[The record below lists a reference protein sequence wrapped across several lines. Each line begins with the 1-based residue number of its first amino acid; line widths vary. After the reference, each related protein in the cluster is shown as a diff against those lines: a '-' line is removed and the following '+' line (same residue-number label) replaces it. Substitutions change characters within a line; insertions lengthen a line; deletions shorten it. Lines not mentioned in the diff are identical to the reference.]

1 MDSRFDDVVA
11 RLERGNHVLFSKTST
26 CLERLS
32 QMLGEVD
39 HRTTILWALS
49 FVPDIVQ
56 QLEVKHPGEMRPSL
70 ALSSAWAWA
79 RGEIRMREAQGRIL
93 DCHALAK
100 ELDDPVDVAL
110 CHAIGQACSVVHTA
124 GHALGLPMYELTAIV
139 LSSGLDAVGAR
150 IEEYGNRLEWWST
163 HTDTYKGPWASFL
176 STASRKERK

>member
-1 MDSRFDDVVA
+1 MESRFDDVVA

-79 RGEIRMREAQGRIL
+79 RGEIRMR
-93 DCHALAK
+93 D
-100 ELDDPVDVAL
+100 L

-163 HTDTYKGPWASFL
+163 HTDTYKDPWASFL

>member
-1 MDSRFDDVVA
+1 MDSLFDDVVA
-11 RLERGNHVLFSKTST
+11 RLERGNHVLFSKTSP

-39 HRTTILWALS
+39 HRTTVLWALS
-49 FVPDIVQ
+49 FVPDMVQ
-56 QLEVKHPGEMRPSL
+56 QLEVRHPGEMRPSL

-79 RGEIRMREAQGRIL
+79 RGEIRMREAQRRIL

-139 LSSGLDAVGAR
+139 LSSGFDAVGPR
-150 IEEYGNRLEWWST
+150 IVEYQERLEWWST